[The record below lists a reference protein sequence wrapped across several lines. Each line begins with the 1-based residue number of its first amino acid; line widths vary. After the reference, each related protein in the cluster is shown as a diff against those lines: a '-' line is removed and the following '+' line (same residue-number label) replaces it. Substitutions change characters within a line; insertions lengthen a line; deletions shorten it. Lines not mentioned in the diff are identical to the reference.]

1 MADALPFLASGLLLG
16 LSGGLTPGPITTLV
30 ITHTLRHNF
39 GEGVKIA
46 IAPLLTDLPV
56 ILLTLFVF
64 SRLAEIDVVL
74 GIIAL
79 VGAGYLFC
87 LARATFAAPPLEET
101 SKVEEPRSIRV
112 GLIANL
118 LNPNPYL
125 FWSLVGAPTLYR
137 ALETSLLATTLFM
150 VGMYTCLVGGKI
162 AVAGVA
168 ARGRA
173 YLRGSG
179 FRRTLQLLGVALG
192 LFGLVF
198 LWNGLGYLGVVGGG

>member
-1 MADALPFLASGLLLG
+1 MSDALPFLASGLLLG
-16 LSGGLTPGPITTLV
+16 LSGGLTPGPVTTLV
-30 ITHTLRHNF
+30 ITHTLRHSF

-64 SRLAEIDVVL
+64 SRLAQIDVVL

-79 VGAGYLFC
+79 VGAGYLFY
-87 LARATFAAPPLEET
+87 LARATFVAPPLDET
-101 SKVEEPRSIRV
+101 SRGEEPRSIRV

-137 ALETSLLATTLFM
+137 AIETSALASVLFLA
-150 VGMYTCLVGGKI
+150 GLYTCLVGGKI
-162 AVAGVA
+162 VIAGLA

-173 YLRGSG
+173 FLRGAG

-198 LWNGLGYLGVVGGG
+198 LWNGLRYLGVVDW